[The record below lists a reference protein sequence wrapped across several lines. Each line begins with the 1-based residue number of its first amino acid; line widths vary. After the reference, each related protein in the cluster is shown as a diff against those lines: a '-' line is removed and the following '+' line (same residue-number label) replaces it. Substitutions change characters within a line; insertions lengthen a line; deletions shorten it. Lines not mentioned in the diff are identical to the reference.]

1 MGGYLSHFVPA
12 QQSDVATQINVIEDG
27 HKEFLYCML
36 EHICLCVV
44 KEYLDGDG
52 PGGKLRSFP
61 VLRGESSGAQAAR
74 HCSPASLRTYVR
86 SYVGVVAVMLP

>member
-12 QQSDVATQINVIEDG
+12 RQSDVATQINVIEDD

-44 KEYLDGDG
+44 KEYLDGDR
-52 PGGKLRSFP
+52 PGGKLRTFP
-61 VLRGESSGAQAAR
+61 VLRGEPSAVQAAR
-74 HCSPASLRTYVR
+74 RCTSVSYSRT
-86 SYVGVVAVMLP
+86 

>member
-12 QQSDVATQINVIEDG
+12 QQSDAAAQINVIEDG

-44 KEYLDGDG
+44 KEYLDGTG
-52 PGGKLRSFP
+52 PGGKLRTFP
-61 VLRGESSGAQAAR
+61 VLRGEPSGTQAAL
-74 HCSPASLRTYVR
+74 PDLRTYIYGYIHIGLVP
-86 SYVGVVAVMLP
+86 VMLP

>member
-12 QQSDVATQINVIEDG
+12 QLPNMTAQVNVVEDS
-27 HKEFLYCML
+27 HKEFLHFML

-52 PGGKLRSFP
+52 PGGKLNSFP
-61 VLRGESSGAQAAR
+61 LLRG
-74 HCSPASLRTYVR
+74 
-86 SYVGVVAVMLP
+86 